1 MIVCI
6 KKKGVIHEMR
16 LYHGSKTGIQ
26 GAIRCNSSR
35 NECDFGKGFYTGDKE
50 EQPMGL
56 IAKWS
61 QHQFYELECN
71 LDNLNVRE
79 FGSTYMEQIDWAL
92 YIGFNRRPDAY
103 LKYEKL
109 CDRYRCYNSGYD
121 VIIGPIADDKMFKL
135 LDEFF
140 AMKLCDK
147 ALLQGLTQVKLGN
160 QYVFK
165 TEKSCD
171 KNHIQIISERKL
183 KQDEIRYATA
193 ANNNRSMQTEDIL
206 RQLNARYRRA
216 QDVKFFDEILE
227 EWNVSDR

>member
-79 FGSTYMEQIDWAL
+79 FGSTYMEQIDWTL

-109 CDRYRCYNSGYD
+109 
-121 VIIGPIADDKMFKL
+121 
-135 LDEFF
+135 
-140 AMKLCDK
+140 
-147 ALLQGLTQVKLGN
+147 
-160 QYVFK
+160 
-165 TEKSCD
+165 
-171 KNHIQIISERKL
+171 
-183 KQDEIRYATA
+183 
-193 ANNNRSMQTEDIL
+193 
-206 RQLNARYRRA
+206 
-216 QDVKFFDEILE
+216 
-227 EWNVSDR
+227 